1 LGWTTKDITDTQT
14 ILPFFIA
21 LNLLLSAYYSLSP
34 LLALFQRSET
44 SPFRT
49 MRVREGYVRKL
60 LAMRAAWIEAVCV
73 VLTAVLA
80 CIFIFV
86 PGHRL

>member
-1 LGWTTKDITDTQT
+1 
-14 ILPFFIA
+14 
-21 LNLLLSAYYSLSP
+21 
-34 LLALFQRSET
+34 
-44 SPFRT
+44 

-60 LAMRAAWIEAVCV
+60 LSMRAAWIEAVCV
-73 VLTAVLA
+73 VLTAALA